1 MSNGVAG
8 VSFDEN
14 DRRTEFRV
22 FNLWA
27 NDNALLFKETAFAAL
42 SHSGFGQLAKRIL
55 LRLAPDRFRE
65 LKGQM
70 VTVDRNSEVG
80 PGGEST
86 KVQDEVV
93 NRYLANKRI
102 VEALGRSFGF
112 KCLFFWQPTVY
123 TKANP
128 TRYEAAQGW
137 LPGDK
142 EFLDGVH
149 ERIAAI
155 AEEEQIHD
163 LSAVFGNSAQP
174 YFIDEAHL
182 TEQGNRIVAQG
193 MLPYVL
199 AAVKEKA
206 EEASPRALAA
216 PAGMH

>member
-1 MSNGVAG
+1 
-8 VSFDEN
+8 
-14 DRRTEFRV
+14 
-22 FNLWA
+22 
-27 NDNALLFKETAFAAL
+27 
-42 SHSGFGQLAKRIL
+42 
-55 LRLAPDRFRE
+55 
-65 LKGQM
+65 M

-93 NRYLANKRI
+93 NRYLANKCI
-102 VEALGRSFGF
+102 VDALGRSFGF

-142 EFLDGVH
+142 EFLDGIH
-149 ERIAAI
+149 QRIATL

-182 TEQGNRIVAQG
+182 TEQGNRVVAQG

-199 AAVKEKA
+199 AAIKEKA
-206 EEASPRALAA
+206 EETSPGAPAA
-216 PAGMH
+216 PSVTH

>member
-1 MSNGVAG
+1 
-8 VSFDEN
+8 
-14 DRRTEFRV
+14 
-22 FNLWA
+22 
-27 NDNALLFKETAFAAL
+27 
-42 SHSGFGQLAKRIL
+42 
-55 LRLAPDRFRE
+55 
-65 LKGQM
+65 M

-142 EFLDGVH
+142 EFLDRIH
-149 ERIAAI
+149 QRIAAI

-163 LSAVFGNSAQP
+163 LSGVFANSTQP
-174 YFIDEAHL
+174 YFIDEVHL
-182 TEQGNRIVAQG
+182 TEQGNRIVAEG

-206 EEASPRALAA
+206 EETSHSEPAA
-216 PAGMH
+216 PTGTH